1 MENHIIIRIRK
12 QVCLKR
18 IETINHKII
27 TPVGRAFSRNFA
39 LYLTDEDQQGP
50 YRSPDPSVVEHLAY
64 STNEDVG
71 WVVSNN
77 KYDFP
82 GGDLGYIFMP
92 ENVPCAEDFGSIQTY
107 PPEDPKNIADDSG
120 SSIVCTTE
128 CVGPPPE
135 EPAGAVVSFVG
146 DMTDENATYPVG
158 TIAAYTCAMQGL
170 TKYAY
175 CSGSGY
181 WEGEYLDSCDETVPA
196 QPGTL
201 HYRIK
206 VQAIYP

>member
-92 ENVPCAEDFGSIQTY
+92 EDVPCAEDFGSIQTY
-107 PPEDPKNIADDSG
+107 PPEDPKNIGEDSG
-120 SSIVCTTE
+120 SSIVCTT
-128 CVGPPPE
+128 
-135 EPAGAVVSFVG
+135 GAV
-146 DMTDENATYPVG
+146 
-158 TIAAYTCAMQGL
+158 L
-170 TKYAY
+170 
-175 CSGSGY
+175 
-181 WEGEYLDSCDETVPA
+181 
-196 QPGTL
+196 
-201 HYRIK
+201 
-206 VQAIYP
+206 